1 MSPMPSI
8 SWHASSGF
16 LDARDG
22 IRQVDPAGATRWLY
36 ELVDGELPEL
46 IFLS

>member
-8 SWHASSGF
+8 SWHAGSGF

-22 IRQVDPAGATRWLY
+22 IRQVDPSGATCRLY